1 MGVKK
6 TTSKGYLANSAFI
19 KYRDGLWLEHRKRVY
34 LYWFKLLR
42 HAEESDNHEVDWKKY
57 RLWGGKKEVMNSKFD
72 EWWETHWKTCFG
84 FEKGQSPKFA
94 VKTRVKADGMRYAL
108 LVYENRHIGTN
119 WDIACYLQERES
131 RNRFPIPSLAFA
143 DAQLKTHRSRWRH
156 NDIERVRVED
166 PNSRTG
172 YKWERRQWNQ
182 SRYDFIAEE
191 HAEEKRKVQS
201 YIGRYLRNAKQYLDF
216 VCKGSI
222 E

>member
-1 MGVKK
+1 
-6 TTSKGYLANSAFI
+6 
-19 KYRDGLWLEHRKRVY
+19 
-34 LYWFKLLR
+34 
-42 HAEESDNHEVDWKKY
+42 
-57 RLWGGKKEVMNSKFD
+57 
-72 EWWETHWKTCFG
+72 
-84 FEKGQSPKFA
+84 
-94 VKTRVKADGMRYAL
+94 MRYAL

-182 SRYDFIAEE
+182 SRYDFISEG

-201 YIGRYLRNAKQYLDF
+201 YIGRYMRNAKQYLDF

>member
-6 TTSKGYLANSAFI
+6 TTRKGYSANSAFI

-42 HAEESDNHEVDWKKY
+42 HAEESDNHEVDWRKY

-131 RNRFPIPSLAFA
+131 RNRFPIPSLACLLTLNSKPTA
-143 DAQLKTHRSRWRH
+143 AGGDTTTLNASGWKTLIAGPVTSGNAGNGTNRVMTLSPKNTRKRNVKSKVISVVICGMRSNTW
-156 NDIERVRVED
+156 ISFVRV
-166 PNSRTG
+166 
-172 YKWERRQWNQ
+172 Q
-182 SRYDFIAEE
+182 
-191 HAEEKRKVQS
+191 
-201 YIGRYLRNAKQYLDF
+201 
-216 VCKGSI
+216 
-222 E
+222 